1 MMVCSFIIVGP
12 ARCLHAMQQDSQQS
26 LTSLS
31 DDENVVAQ
39 LSDDEQ
45 QGNLDA
51 HLHSRPEKRP
61 VKASLPMNASQWKQ
75 QLARM
80 VGSLCGCARQRRS
93 HARSSCFRQ
102 FQGSV
107 DELVQLRARL
117 LSLHK
122 QDMDNEVGLRSC
134 E

>member
-1 MMVCSFIIVGP
+1 
-12 ARCLHAMQQDSQQS
+12 
-26 LTSLS
+26 
-31 DDENVVAQ
+31 
-39 LSDDEQ
+39 
-45 QGNLDA
+45 
-51 HLHSRPEKRP
+51 
-61 VKASLPMNASQWKQ
+61 
-75 QLARM
+75 M